1 MMKKIPS
8 SIIIGIIAG
17 LLVSIAWFALSK
29 SLGYYSVNLFIYVYF
44 LKLLFILFGVLVSVY
59 LMKRKNGGF
68 MEFKTALQTGMLY
81 CLALAVVL
89 AIFNAF
95 YYKFIAPDT
104 IDFFLAE
111 AKKYAET
118 TAKLTGEELE
128 KFLDAEK
135 GRFGSFAVIPPIL
148 FWGLIMSLIA
158 GLLFRKKDPNA
169 ANLN

>member
-1 MMKKIPS
+1 MMKKIPT

-17 LLVSIAWFALSK
+17 IIVSATWFALSK
-29 SLGYYSVNLFIYVYF
+29 SLGIYSVKLFIYVYF

-59 LMKRKNGGF
+59 LMKRKNQGF
-68 MEFKTALQTGMLY
+68 LEFKTALQTGVLY
-81 CLALAVVL
+81 CLVLAVVL
-89 AIFNAF
+89 AIFNAI

-104 IDFFLAE
+104 IDYFVSE

-118 TAKLTGEELE
+118 TAKLTGEELD
-128 KFLDAEK
+128 KFLDAER

-169 ANLN
+169 VNLN